1 MANNREL
8 SQLGS
13 FINIDDTSRNIGI
26 ATTATPYVGIGTTN
40 PQFKLDVHGDLNF
53 EGDLYQRGQLFTSG
67 VGIGSDG
74 VNSQTGVTTY
84 RVGVGFTDIMFVG
97 TGLSITGY
105 GSTVVVDL
113 GDISAASAGQGGDD
127 VIRLAIAFG

>member
-1 MANNREL
+1 
-8 SQLGS
+8 
-13 FINIDDTSRNIGI
+13 
-26 ATTATPYVGIGTTN
+26 
-40 PQFKLDVHGDLNF
+40 
-53 EGDLYQRGQLFTSG
+53 
-67 VGIGSDG
+67 
-74 VNSQTGVTTY
+74 
-84 RVGVGFTDIMFVG
+84 MFVG